1 MLNVFF
7 RITSAVYTQEIASFV
22 EISFFFFFLIPFP
35 IPIMKLPGMWY
46 GPINRWGRTRKEEI
60 PALLYVS
67 LPFRGGK

>member
-1 MLNVFF
+1 
-7 RITSAVYTQEIASFV
+7 
-22 EISFFFFFLIPFP
+22 
-35 IPIMKLPGMWY
+35 MKLPGMWY